1 MAKDDKTKIVKKY
14 ECSKCNG
21 TGKKKHVC
29 SECNGT
35 GKQTCSKCGGEGKRK
50 CPHCNGTGHACPV
63 CSRGKVDKTRWINC
77 RHCNGEGYH
86 YDDHGRKRNCPICDG
101 RGQVK
106 ETYKE
111 ICPNCNGD
119 YTNTDH
125 VCDRCHGKKEISCDK
140 QEDCSH
146 CGGKGRWT
154 EKCPSCGGKGRWSET
169 FDKVSNSNL
178 RLFKAFSI
186 LFGFTGLQY
195 LYIKRVGLFVFQF
208 LSFLVLGSLLMFTD
222 PILAVVS
229 RFGINLKD
237 YIGLPMLILGVPN
250 VLMTLIGYFLVKR
263 DGNGG
268 MLKNDYKKGWF
279 WLFFLLF
286 GFTGAHLAYT
296 KERVLIIARLLFVTN
311 ITLQCLESGAS
322 IAKINIVAVFCVGLV
337 ISVVELIGAKIINAI
352 FGTKFLSKD
361 K

>member
-1 MAKDDKTKIVKKY
+1 MAKDEKTKIVKKY
-14 ECSKCNG
+14 VCSTCHG
-21 TGKKKHVC
+21 TGEV
-29 SECNGT
+29 
-35 GKQTCSKCGGEGKRK
+35 TCSKCRGKGKRT

-63 CSRGKVDKTRWINC
+63 CSHGKVEKTRWINC
-77 RHCNGEGYH
+77 KECHGKGYTIRRSTGDR
-86 YDDHGRKRNCPICDG
+86 YDCGVCQG

-111 ICPNCNGD
+111 ICPNCHGD

-125 VCDRCHGKKEISCDK
+125 VCGRCGGEKEISCAK
-140 QEDCSH
+140 H
-146 CGGKGRWT
+146 

-169 FDKVSNSNL
+169 FDKVSSCNL
-178 RLFKAFSI
+178 RLFKVFSI

-208 LSFLVLGSLLMFTD
+208 LSFLILGSLLMFED
-222 PILAVVS
+222 PISAVVS

-237 YIGLPMLILGVPN
+237 YIGLPMLILGAPN

-279 WLFFLLF
+279 WLLFLLF

-296 KERVLIIARLLFVTN
+296 KERVLLIVRLLFVTN

-322 IAKINIVAVFCVGLV
+322 IAKINIVAVFFVGLV
-337 ISVVELIGAKIINAI
+337 ISVVELIGAKIINS
-352 FGTKFLSKD
+352 FFDTKFLSKD